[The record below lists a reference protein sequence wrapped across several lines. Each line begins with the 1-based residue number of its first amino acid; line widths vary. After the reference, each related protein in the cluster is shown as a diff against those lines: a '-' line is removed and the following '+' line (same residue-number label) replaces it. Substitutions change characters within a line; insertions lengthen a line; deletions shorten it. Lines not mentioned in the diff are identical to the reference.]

1 MLILGAIVVAPVI
14 GALIAGI
21 DRKVT
26 ARMQS
31 RIGPPLLQPIYDVIK
46 LFRKDPIALNKMQ
59 ILYAYT
65 HLAFMIVTVMLLLL
79 GQDMLLIL
87 FTHAFSTVAL
97 VMGGMCVRSPYS
109 RIGAQ
114 RKIMQMLAY
123 EPILVLM
130 VVGIYLATPGQ
141 HSWMAGDVWRAAM
154 DHTSPSQPLLASLP
168 LVFLAFLM
176 CIGIKLNKSPFDVS
190 SSHHAH
196 QELVK
201 GITLEYSGPYLGMIE
216 LAHFYESFLLLAVVA
231 AFWLPNPIIGV
242 VIASLSFTLLLI
254 MDNTFA
260 RLTCRWMLKYM
271 WTVGLGLAMAN
282 IIWMHK

>member
-1 MLILGAIVVAPVI
+1 APLI

-31 RIGPPLLQPIYDVIK
+31 RIGPPLLQPIYDVMK

-59 ILYAYT
+59 ILYAYL

-87 FTHAFSTVAL
+87 FTHAFSTISL
-97 VMGGMCVRSPYS
+97 VLGGMSVRSPYS

-114 RKIMQMLAY
+114 RKIMQMVAY

-130 VVGIYLATPGQ
+130 VVGIYLATPAP
-141 HSWMAGDVWRAAM
+141 HSWMAGDVFRAAM
-154 DHTSPSQPLLASLP
+154 DGTMSPLLLSLP

-176 CIGIKLNKSPFDVS
+176 AIGIKLNKSPFDVS

-201 GITLEYSGPYLGMIE
+201 GITLEYSGPYLGIIV
-216 LAHFYESFLLLAVVA
+216 LAHFYEGFLLLAIVA
-231 AFWLPNPIIGV
+231 AFWLPHPIIGV
-242 VIASLSFTLLLI
+242 AIASTAFTALI
-254 MDNTFA
+254 VMDNVFA
-260 RLTCRWMLKYM
+260 RLTCHWMLKYM

-282 IIWMHK
+282 IIWLH